1 MKLIKI
7 TAAILFSLAISISAQ
22 TNWKFDNSHTNVGF
36 EVDHMVITTVEGEF
50 TDYEGTVKTE
60 GEGFENAEVNFVI
73 NAASISTD
81 NEKRDDHLKSDDFF
95 NAEKFP
101 KLIFN
106 SKSMKLV
113 DGDWKLVGDLTIRDV
128 TKEVELDV
136 DYRGMVEDPWGN
148 TRAGFE
154 ISGVINRF
162 DYNLKW
168 NNLLETGGLVVGE
181 DVTLN
186 IDVQLVKVRD
196 SDEA

>member
-7 TAAILFSLAISISAQ
+7 TAAVLFSLAISISAQ

-50 TDYEGTVKTE
+50 TDYEGTVKTD
-60 GEGFENAEVNFVI
+60 GEGFENAKVNFTI

-81 NEKRDDHLKSDDFF
+81 NEKRDNHLRSDDFF

-181 DVTLN
+181 DVTLK
-186 IDVQLVKVRD
+186 IDVQLVKVKD